1 MDVASSLQKVIF
13 AVAESQSLDAV
24 LQMIVRGLAE
34 RPEVA
39 LARIWLTAPGDI
51 CATCHMRSICPDQS
65 SCLHLMASAGN
76 PFIGAGPRRQIQ
88 TRGRAPMAIF
98 AECH

>member
-1 MDVASSLQKVIF
+1 VHQDPNELFHDPGITDMQKNGAMDVAPSLQKVIF

-24 LQMIVRGLAE
+24 LHMIVRGLAE

-51 CATCHMRSICPDQS
+51 CAACHMRSICP
-65 SCLHLMASAGN
+65 
-76 PFIGAGPRRQIQ
+76 
-88 TRGRAPMAIF
+88 APIKAAVF
-98 AECH
+98 T